1 LWLGR
6 HIFLLVG
13 NSVLL
18 VDDDA
23 DVRALLGEFLTEH
36 GFVVHAARDGRHA
49 LQLLSHM
56 DAPDLILLDY
66 KMPVMSGS
74 QFLARRRWNPRL
86 RRIPVVI
93 LSAWNREW
101 AGARLD
107 AVEVLSKPVD
117 LDRLLSLVQRTC
129 ERTPSIRI
137 PARHADIVSRT
148 AGVERRVRDRRETA
162 VPRRQ

>member
-1 LWLGR
+1 MGK
-6 HIFLLVG
+6 
-13 NSVLL
+13 SVLL

-23 DVRALLGEFLTEH
+23 DVRALLGDFLTEQ

-66 KMPVMSGS
+66 RMPVMNGS

-86 RRIPVVI
+86 RGIPVVI

-117 LDRLLSLVQRTC
+117 LDRLLSLVKRAC
-129 ERTPSIRI
+129 DSVPSIPI
-137 PARHADIVSRT
+137 PARRADGVS
-148 AGVERRVRDRRETA
+148 AGRFRSRRETT
-162 VPRRQ
+162 VHGS

>member
-1 LWLGR
+1 MGKS
-6 HIFLLVG
+6 I
-13 NSVLL
+13 LL

-23 DVRALLGEFLTEH
+23 DVRALLGEFLIEQ

-66 KMPVMSGS
+66 RMPVMNGS

-86 RRIPVVI
+86 RGIPVVI
-93 LSAWNREW
+93 LSAWNRQW
-101 AGARLD
+101 VGARLD

-117 LDRLLSLVQRTC
+117 LDRLLSLARSAC
-129 ERTPSIRI
+129 DRAPSIRI
-137 PARHADIVSRT
+137 PARRADNLSARPF
-148 AGVERRVRDRRETA
+148 GRGRETA
-162 VPRRQ
+162 VRRGS